1 MSDGR
6 IFGRGASSLLIVMVA
21 GLIERHLA
29 RKGRNEKS

>member
-1 MSDGR
+1 MDGYSVAV
-6 IFGRGASSLLIVMVA
+6 ASSLLIVMLA

>member
-1 MSDGR
+1 MDGYSV
-6 IFGRGASSLLIVMVA
+6 AVATYLLIVMLA